1 MSQYK
6 RLHDVLTRTVHR
18 RQRVLDRP
26 LSSSRLQRPE
36 VRALFLEPRVFYS
49 VAVEGSQTGR
59 GVLLL
64 LGAHPQMPGE
74 ISPQGGQEK
83 VTLGLGGEELS
94 GWRSLLRL
102 REERWKRA
110 GGGHPLRRS
119 LGLRAID
126 VRRDAWLETVNLE
139 KRKSEESQMKQEC
152 SKLISFLSDCQLSKQ
167 GRQRKQKTF
176 KKLKKKR
183 RRCQGESVLLCKFWD
198 RQKHFTCSP
207 SVWKNRNTVPK

>member
-74 ISPQGGQEK
+74 ISPQGGQER

-102 REERWKRA
+102 REER
-110 GGGHPLRRS
+110 
-119 LGLRAID
+119 
-126 VRRDAWLETVNLE
+126 
-139 KRKSEESQMKQEC
+139 
-152 SKLISFLSDCQLSKQ
+152 
-167 GRQRKQKTF
+167 
-176 KKLKKKR
+176 
-183 RRCQGESVLLCKFWD
+183 
-198 RQKHFTCSP
+198 
-207 SVWKNRNTVPK
+207 